1 MQISR
6 FRIGTRGS
14 RLAII
19 QAEEVRA
26 RLIAALELAPEEV
39 EISTILTTGDRIKDR
54 NLTEIGGKGLFTK
67 EIEEALLN
75 MTIDLAVHS
84 MKDLP
89 ALIPA
94 GLRIAGILRRED
106 PRDAFVS
113 SVASSLDDLPQG
125 AHIGSSS
132 VRRVAQLRRKRK
144 DLVFSPFRGNVE
156 TRLRKLKAGKVDAT
170 LLACAGLNR
179 LGLQKEITSPI
190 DVMEMLPALG
200 QGAIGVEI
208 RARDE
213 NLADA
218 IRAISHE
225 ATEAAITCE
234 RAFLKE
240 LDGSCKTPIAGY
252 AHIENGRLHFRGET
266 LTPDGYH
273 VFTAA
278 REGSPTEAEALGTDA
293 GVEVKSKGGRLLSD
307 LCI

>member
-6 FRIGTRGS
+6 FRIGARGS

-26 RLIAALELAPEEV
+26 RLIAAHGLAPEQV
-39 EISTILTTGDRIKDR
+39 EISTIVTTGDRIQDR

-89 ALIPA
+89 ALIPT
-94 GLRIAGILRRED
+94 GLSIAGILRRED
-106 PRDAFVS
+106 PRDALVS
-113 SVASSLDDLPQG
+113 SVASSLDNLPRG
-125 AHIGSSS
+125 ARIGSSS
-132 VRRVAQLRRKRK
+132 VRRVAQLRRKRN

-156 TRLRKLKAGKVDAT
+156 TRLKKLKEGEVDAT

-179 LGLQKEITSPI
+179 LGLQKEIASVI

-208 RARDE
+208 RECDRD
-213 NLADA
+213 LADA
-218 IRAISHE
+218 VRAISDDE
-225 ATEAAITCE
+225 TEAAITCE

-240 LDGSCKTPIAGY
+240 LDGSCKTPIAGFAY
-252 AHIENGRLHFRGET
+252 MEDGRLHFRGET
-266 LTPDGYH
+266 LTADGH
-273 VFTAA
+273 QVFTAA
-278 REGSPTEAEALGTDA
+278 RVGLPAEAAVMGIDA
-293 GVEVKSKGGRLLSD
+293 GVEVKSKGGQVV
-307 LCI
+307 I